1 MRGEQNIHRTSLLAI
16 VQIVRFAHLECRTVN
31 RQIRRFG
38 VQTVK
43 FDDLECRTVCHRS
56 LFSLQAFDFAP
67 AYFAPPTPIYTI
79 PFGST
84 VLLTSYSIHLGEAC
98 LSCKF
103 RSIELEHFVCDI
115 CTRRRIPALGDST
128 MGDLSTCASSG
139 IRPFQA
145 RVNLG
150 SVVQA
155 LRCNSQSTLL
165 AVRDGSNWSFV
176 LDRFLSSAQ
185 SFPGE
190 REWIYP
196 PDVMNQVVPID
207 VHNEERTS
215 MVAFKHIWDGWNLV
229 SLALC
234 EAMRT
239 NKTVRC
245 LDLFLNF
252 GSLEER
258 HLTAIEHSLL
268 ENDTLQSFAILTG
281 DAIACP
287 HDIVRAAFSRIL
299 ERNMCLVQIDIR
311 CVMSVPI
318 PNQRGTRRTSGPF
331 WQVDLGATVKEAL
344 ERNRQAWIVAEAL
357 GQVSRRSTHCYP
369 HFGDVAFRRQLLLLF
384 LQKGSQPPSMMLYI
398 ADGLPKH

>member
-1 MRGEQNIHRTSLLAI
+1 M
-16 VQIVRFAHLECRTVN
+16 
-31 RQIRRFG
+31 
-38 VQTVK
+38 
-43 FDDLECRTVCHRS
+43 
-56 LFSLQAFDFAP
+56 
-67 AYFAPPTPIYTI
+67 
-79 PFGST
+79 
-84 VLLTSYSIHLGEAC
+84 
-98 LSCKF
+98 
-103 RSIELEHFVCDI
+103 
-115 CTRRRIPALGDST
+115 
-128 MGDLSTCASSG
+128 STCAES
-139 IRPFQA
+139 PC
-145 RVNLG
+145 VHLG

-155 LRCNSQSTLL
+155 LRGNSSRTLTVRPGF
-165 AVRDGSNWSFV
+165 AVRNGSYWSFV

-268 ENDTLQSFAILTG
+268 ENDTLQSFAVLNG

-287 HDIVRAAFSRIL
+287 HDTVRAVFSRIL